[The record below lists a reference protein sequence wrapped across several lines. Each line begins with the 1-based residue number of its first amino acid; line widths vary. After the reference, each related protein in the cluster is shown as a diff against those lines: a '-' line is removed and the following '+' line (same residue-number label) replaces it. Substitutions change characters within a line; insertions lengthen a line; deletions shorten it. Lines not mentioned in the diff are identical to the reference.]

1 MRKAHQRRQQDMALM
16 AGGARQRLDGL
27 RNSGSLSQ
35 EQWEKKVREL
45 DKLVNAALQVRDRS
59 ILMHLV

>member
-1 MRKAHQRRQQDMALM
+1 MADERKVEDMALT
-16 AGGARQRLDGL
+16 AGGARQRLDDL

-45 DKLVNAALQVRDRS
+45 DRFVNTAVQVRDRWM
-59 ILMHLV
+59 LMHLV